1 MMANAEFRHNP
12 PSRRIRRRGDP
23 LRAYRNIL
31 SWRMP
36 VETKRSSKVECLRCG
51 HSGVLLESLS
61 DYGVKSDAPIATF
74 IKRLTCRAC
83 GNSR

>member
-1 MMANAEFRHNP
+1 
-12 PSRRIRRRGDP
+12 
-23 LRAYRNIL
+23 
-31 SWRMP
+31 MP

-51 HSGVLLESLS
+51 HSGVLLESDLS

>member
-1 MMANAEFRHNP
+1 
-12 PSRRIRRRGDP
+12 
-23 LRAYRNIL
+23 
-31 SWRMP
+31 MP